1 MNVIARFRRWALVGV
16 ALGALLYLGL
26 SLHAGLPA
34 VADELRRFGW
44 IWAAPILL
52 LSLFNY
58 GLRFVKWHYLLG
70 RLGVRIGWAEDVQIF
85 LAGLAMT
92 ITPGKAGEL
101 LKPLLVRSSTGAPLT
116 RTVPALVA
124 ERGTDAIAVLGLAA
138 LGVTH
143 YFAEGASA
151 LLTVGVVGLV
161 GLLVLASERLSL
173 GTIRLTRHVPLLSR
187 VEPRLEEMYRAMRTC
202 LAPVPLI
209 FTVLLSIVAWGAEC
223 VGYLLVLQGFGVESA
238 NLSVATFLYAFSSI
252 AGAPSPGGLGVA
264 DTALQEGAMQLIAG
278 ITRPEALGS
287 ALLCRL
293 ATLWLGVAMGGV
305 VLLRYGATLGD
316 AAADA
321 AAPEAK
327 RPAA

>member
-1 MNVIARFRRWALVGV
+1 MLARFRRWALIGV

-34 VADELRRFGW
+34 VADELRRFAW
-44 IWAAPILL
+44 IWIAPILA

-58 GLRFVKWHYLLG
+58 ALRFWKWHWLLA
-70 RLGVRIGWAEDVQIF
+70 RLGVRIGWAENLQIF

-101 LKPLLVRSSTGAPLT
+101 LKPLLVRSSVGAPLT

-124 ERGTDAIAVLGLAA
+124 ERGTDALAVLALAA
-138 LGVTH
+138 LGVAH
-143 YFAEGASA
+143 YFAEGVQA
-151 LLTVGVVGLV
+151 LVTVGAVGAI
-161 GLLVLASERLSL
+161 GLGVLASERLSL
-173 GTIRLTRHVPLLSR
+173 WLIGLTRHLPLVSR
-187 VEPRLEEMYRAMRTC
+187 LHGRMEEMYRAMRIC
-202 LAPVPLI
+202 LAPVPLL
-209 FTVLLSIVAWGAEC
+209 FTVALSMVAWGAEA
-223 VGYLLVLQGFGVESA
+223 VGYLLILEGFAVASA
-238 NLSVATFLYAFSSI
+238 DLSVATFIYAFSSI

-264 DTALQEGAMQLIAG
+264 DAAMQEGAMQLVAG
-278 ITRPEALGS
+278 ITRPQALGA

-305 VLLRYGATLGD
+305 VLLRYGAALGGD
-316 AAADA
+316 AGEVA
-321 AAPEAK
+321 EQE